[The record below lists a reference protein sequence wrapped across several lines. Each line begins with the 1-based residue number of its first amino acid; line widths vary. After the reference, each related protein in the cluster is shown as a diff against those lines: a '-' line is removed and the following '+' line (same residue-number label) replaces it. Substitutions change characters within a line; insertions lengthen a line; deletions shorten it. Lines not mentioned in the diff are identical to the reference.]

1 MIDSIYEK
9 KKAVKFNVI
18 VKISNDSYSKLV
30 NNLVN
35 NDNKDEAELYEEV
48 DKLKKCGHIKDIILD
63 IQIPNANNITSEY
76 SKQQHI
82 DTTDIT
88 DIVIL
93 TDTYI
98 DDITEAYKI
107 NKNIVVQVLYNLNN
121 PFVSDACGNPL
132 IRMIKFLQQLRF
144 DTSTSIQIFNTCDTN
159 LKIDIKYNTV
169 LDINEK
175 EKVITTIT
183 SKGMKYI
190 KQNEVLDKLINS
202 NRHQTLNA
210 VKNNNAIA
218 LAKSLLEKNKF
229 NLIITNEIQPPDN
242 VKNIIIVLT
251 EQNKEL
257 VKRLLLDPEPNL
269 LRNRSNMH
277 KTKKKTKKQREQ
289 QQRTRKSNKFSRF
302 SRLKNRL
309 GKIMT
314 KIRNRLKRTKSK
326 KRINNN
332 FYNGS

>member
-1 MIDSIYEK
+1 MIDSIYEN

-18 VKISNDSYSKLV
+18 VKISKASYSKLV

-35 NDNKDEAELYEEV
+35 NDNKDKDKLYKELDKLYTEL
-48 DKLKKCGHIKDIILD
+48 DKLKKCWHIKDIILD
-63 IQIPNANNITSEY
+63 IQIPNANSRISEY

-98 DDITEAYKI
+98 KDITEAYKI

-121 PFVSDACGNPL
+121 PNTDPFVSDACGNPL

-175 EKVITTIT
+175 EKVITTIK

-190 KQNEVLDKLINS
+190 EQNEVLDKLRNS
-202 NRHQTLNA
+202 NRQKIFN
-210 VKNNNAIA
+210 VGQNNNAIA
-218 LAKSLLEKNKF
+218 LAKSLPEKNKF

-257 VKRLLLDPEPNL
+257 VKSLLLDPEPNL
-269 LRNRSNMH
+269 LRNNRYMH
-277 KTKKKTKKQREQ
+277 KTKKKQ
-289 QQRTRKSNKFSRF
+289 
-302 SRLKNRL
+302 
-309 GKIMT
+309 
-314 KIRNRLKRTKSK
+314 RNRET
-326 KRINNN
+326 NNN
-332 FYNGS
+332 VLENLISLVGLVG